1 MLIDFIFTILILLI
15 KALLLIS
22 QITFMD
28 FIQDFQTFDQIN
40 HQIPNFILTIDL
52 LINFPLLPFLTM
64 TQFIIL
70 YLLLHCYTIHCQPFF
85 HYLLSY

>member
-1 MLIDFIFTILILLI
+1 
-15 KALLLIS
+15 
-22 QITFMD
+22 MD
-28 FIQDFQTFDQIN
+28 FIRDFQTFDQIN
-40 HQIPNFILTIDL
+40 HQITNFILPIDL

-70 YLLLHCYTIHCQPFF
+70 YLILVCYTIHFQPFF